1 MEAKHKIQL
10 LFLSNLVIDKGLF
23 DFLDSLKYL
32 SDLKDLFY
40 ATIIG
45 KPFDINEKQLSEYI
59 TSNKISEVVKYEGAK
74 YAKEKYEYLKKES
87 ILIFPTYYK
96 NEAFPLVI
104 LEAMQFRIPVISTFE
119 GAIPDII
126 DDGVTGFLVP
136 KNEPKIIAA
145 KIRTLLNNPEQRVK
159 MGQNAKNK
167 FLEKYTLATFEKN
180 MLSVFY
186 EILSDN

>member
-1 MEAKHKIQL
+1 MEAKQKIQL
-10 LFLSNLVIDKGLF
+10 LFLSNLVVEKGLF
-23 DFLDSLKYL
+23 DFLDALKYL
-32 SDLKDLFY
+32 EDLKELFY

-45 KPFDINEKQLSEYI
+45 KPFDINEKQLAGYI
-59 TSNKISEVVKYEGAK
+59 IANRLTEIIKYEGAK
-74 YAKEKYEYLKKES
+74 YDKEKYEYLKKPS
-87 ILIFPTYYK
+87 LLIFPTR
-96 NEAFPLVI
+96 NDAFPLVV
-104 LEAMQFRIPVISTFE
+104 LEAMQFGVPVISTFE
-119 GAIPDII
+119 GAIPDIV
-126 DDGVTGFLVP
+126 DDGETGFLVP